1 MARTSNRV
9 IWENS
14 LKVLTFVREE
24 SAVNRERLAP
34 LSYRQIAA
42 CAGVSVQQAR
52 FLCARLEEDGFMT
65 CSPRYAPDGGR
76 LANGY
81 ALTSRGRLVLR
92 EFRRI
97 EAVV

>member
-9 IWENS
+9 LWENAFR
-14 LKVLTFVREE
+14 VLNFIRQESSGTREHM
-24 SAVNRERLAP
+24 AP
-34 LSYRQIAA
+34 LSYRQISEYA
-42 CAGVSVQQAR
+42 CVSTQQAR
-52 FLCARLEEDGFMT
+52 FLCARLEEDGLI
-65 CSPRYAPDGGR
+65 SVVPRYAPDGGR